1 MHRALARCNSVVTGL
16 QAHIDVHQ
24 MLKENSA
31 CPVGTARGCSSFPKQ
46 ETPGTAVGMN

>member
-1 MHRALARCNSVVTGL
+1 MHRALARCNPVIVRL

-31 CPVGTARGCSSFPKQ
+31 CPVGTARCCSSFPKQ
-46 ETPGTAVGMN
+46 ETPETSVGMD